1 MRLQVDGLE
10 GDEAIGKAQATVGN
24 CVVAAVLL
32 KTWFRGRPCMIKK
45 KRCHCQMLSFRKMP
59 KVLVSKKNAENSR
72 FFSEQARDHPTGVPF
87 FLSIFSKKREALC
100 AVAVQQLATGA
111 GL

>member
-1 MRLQVDGLE
+1 MTQRGLFNLASN
-10 GDEAIGKAQATVGN
+10 AIDSG
-24 CVVAAVLL
+24 
-32 KTWFRGRPCMIKK
+32 
-45 KRCHCQMLSFRKMP
+45 
-59 KVLVSKKNAENSR
+59 AENKGISCATGR
-72 FFSEQARDHPTGVPF
+72 FFI